1 VLTPDAQTSL
11 EDVRD
16 PTSPLFE
23 IPAIQDGRMFPVDL
37 RDYGLTPDLPKALDA
52 LVEQLHAPAL
62 PPPTTPEEPATS
74 TGTGAETA
82 GDPATTGLT
91 TDG

>member
-1 VLTPDAQTSL
+1 VLTPESDTTL
-11 EDVRD
+11 DDVRD

-23 IPAIQDGRMFPVDL
+23 IPAIVDGRMFPVDL
-37 RDYGLTPDLPKALDA
+37 GDYGLTPGLPAALDA
-52 LVEQLHAPAL
+52 LVEQLHAPPL
-62 PPPTTPEEPATS
+62 PPPTVEEPATS
-74 TGTGAETA
+74 TDGTGTG